1 MNTNEQYS
9 SNQIEILEGLEAV
22 RKRPGMYI
30 GSTGKK
36 GLHHLVYEIVDN
48 SIDEALAGFATKVD
62 VEILKDNIIRV
73 TDDGRGIPVDIHPK
87 TGKTTVETVLTVLH
101 AGGKF
106 NNDAYKV
113 SGGLHGVGASVVN
126 ALSKYLKVE
135 VYRDNSKYTQEYQ
148 RGVSLYELKKEENV
162 SGKGTVVTFSP
173 DEEIF
178 KETVEFEYEIL
189 KHRLQQLA
197 FLNKGLSI
205 NLYDKRNDEE
215 LKEDKFIYNGGL
227 LEYVNFLNKE
237 KETITKSPIYIEK
250 TENDINVEIAL
261 LYNNEFKANI
271 FSFAN
276 NITTPEG
283 GMHEDGFKMA
293 LTRIINR
300 YGNSN
305 NLFKKTDQITGEDT
319 REGLVCVI
327 SVKLKQPEFEGQ
339 TKSKLGN
346 PEVKPLVSQIFGDA
360 LERYLLEN
368 PQEAK
373 MIIEKIILASN
384 ARNAARKAREATR
397 RKSPLDTLGFA
408 SKLSDC
414 RTKDSEIAELYIVEG
429 DSAGGSAKQ
438 GRDSKYQAILPLRGK
453 VLNVEKAREDKVYA
467 NNELKSLIMALGCGI
482 GDEFD
487 AEKSRYKKIII
498 MTDADVD
505 GAHIRTLLLTFFF
518 RYMKDIIQRGY
529 LYIAQPPLFKISI
542 GKKIKYVYTD
552 KELEDELINLKDQR
566 YQLQRYKGLGEMN
579 PEQLWETTMNP
590 ENRTLLKVELEDAI
604 EADQAFEQLM
614 GDDSEPRKEF
624 INNNAQYVKNLD
636 I

>member
-1 MNTNEQYS
+1 METNKNYGS
-9 SNQIEILEGLEAV
+9 DQIEILEGLEAV

-48 SIDEALAGFATKVD
+48 SIDEALAGFATKVE
-62 VEILKDNIIRV
+62 VEILKDNYIRV
-73 TDDGRGIPVDIHPK
+73 KDDGRGIPVDIHPK
-87 TGKTTVETVLTVLH
+87 TNKTTVETVLTVLH

-126 ALSKYLKVE
+126 ALSSYLKVE
-135 VYRDNSKYTQEYQ
+135 VYRDGFYYYQEYNI
-148 RGVSLYELKKEENV
+148 GKPITELKKEKTNH
-162 SGKGTVVTFSP
+162 KNGTTITFKP
-173 DEEIF
+173 DTDIF
-178 KETVEFEYEIL
+178 KETIEFEYEIL

-197 FLNKGLSI
+197 FLNKGLIIS
-205 NLYDKRNDEE
+205 
-215 LKEDKFIYNGGL
+215 LKDLRYEQVIENTFVYNGGL
-227 LEYVNFLNKE
+227 LEYVNFLNNG
-237 KETITKSPIYIEK
+237 KETINKQPIYIEK

-276 NITTPEG
+276 NISTPEG

-293 LTRIINR
+293 LSRIINR
-300 YGNSN
+300 YGNNN
-305 NLFKKTDQITGEDT
+305 NLFKKAEQIIGEDT

-346 PEVKPLVSQIFGDA
+346 PEVKPLVSNIFGEQ
-360 LERYLLEN
+360 LERYLMEN

-414 RTKDSEIAELYIVEG
+414 RTKNADIAELFIVEG

-438 GRDSKYQAILPLRGK
+438 GRDSKIQAILPLRGK

-482 GDEFD
+482 GEEFD
-487 AEKSRYKKIII
+487 AEKTRYKKIVI

-518 RYMKDIIQRGY
+518 RYMKDIIQKGY
-529 LYIAQPPLFKISI
+529 LYIAQPPLFKISV

-552 KELEDELINLKDQR
+552 QELEEELKNLQDQR
-566 YQLQRYKGLGEMN
+566 YSLQRYKGLGEMN
-579 PEQLWETTMNP
+579 PEQLWETTMDP
-590 ENRTLLKVELEDAI
+590 EKRTLLKVDLEDAI
-604 EADQAFEQLM
+604 EANLIFEQLM

>member
-1 MNTNEQYS
+1 METKEQYG

-48 SIDEALAGFATKVD
+48 SIDEALAGFATRVD
-62 VEILKDNIIRV
+62 VEILKDNYIRV
-73 TDDGRGIPVDIHPK
+73 KDDGRGIPVDIHPK
-87 TGKTTVETVLTVLH
+87 TNKTTVETVLTVLH

-126 ALSKYLKVE
+126 ALSSYLKVE
-135 VYRDNSKYTQEYQ
+135 VFRDGFYYYQEYSI
-148 RGVSLYELKKEENV
+148 GKPTIELKKEPSNL
-162 SGKGTVVTFSP
+162 SNGTIITFKP
-173 DEEIF
+173 DVDIF
-178 KETVEFEYEIL
+178 KETTEFEYDIL
-189 KHRLQQLA
+189 KQRLQQLA
-197 FLNKGLSI
+197 FLNKGLI
-205 NLYDKRNDEE
+205 IT
-215 LKEDKFIYNGGL
+215 LKDQRQEQPIEDTFVYSGGL
-227 LEYVNFLNKE
+227 LEYVNFLNKG
-237 KETITKSPIYIEK
+237 KETLNKEPIYIEK

-276 NITTPEG
+276 NIATPEG

-293 LTRIINR
+293 LSRIINR
-300 YGNSN
+300 YGNNN
-305 NLFKKTDQITGEDT
+305 NLFKKAEQITGEDT

-346 PEVKPLVSQIFGDA
+346 PEVKPLVSNIFGEQ
-360 LERYLLEN
+360 LERYLMEN

-373 MIIEKIILASN
+373 LIIEKIILASN

-414 RTKDSEIAELYIVEG
+414 RTKNADIAELFIVEG

-438 GRDSKYQAILPLRGK
+438 GRDSKIQAILPLRGK

-487 AEKSRYKKIII
+487 ASKTRYKKIVI

-518 RYMKDIIQRGY
+518 RYMKDIIQKGY
-529 LYIAQPPLFKISI
+529 LYIAQPPLFKISS

-552 KELEDELINLKDQR
+552 QELEKELKELNDQR
-566 YQLQRYKGLGEMN
+566 YNLQRYKGLGEMN
-579 PEQLWETTMNP
+579 PEQLWETTMDP
-590 ENRTLLKVELEDAI
+590 EKRTLLKVELEDAI
-604 EADQAFEQLM
+604 EANLIFEQLM
-614 GDDSEPRKEF
+614 GEDSEPRKDF
-624 INNNAQYVKNLD
+624 ISKNAQYVKNLD